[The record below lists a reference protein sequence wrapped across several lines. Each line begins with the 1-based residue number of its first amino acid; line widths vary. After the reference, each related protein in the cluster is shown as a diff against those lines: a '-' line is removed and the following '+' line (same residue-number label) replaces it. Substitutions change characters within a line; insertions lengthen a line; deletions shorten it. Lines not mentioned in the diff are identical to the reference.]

1 MLKVCI
7 SAIHFVMLMTAEER
21 TVMSHAN
28 MNATQRETAH
38 QTSALRAAA
47 VQHWPHEWRQYETIS
62 WSKQSEWSCLY
73 ISFSSLSNNHIF
85 QTSSL
90 MCYLSQKSS
99 PELARGISTVVVD
112 LEEQPLSMLQGLLNS
127 KLIKPENRDAECIL
141 QALNG
146 ECITFQW

>member
-1 MLKVCI
+1 
-7 SAIHFVMLMTAEER
+7 
-21 TVMSHAN
+21 
-28 MNATQRETAH
+28 
-38 QTSALRAAA
+38 
-47 VQHWPHEWRQYETIS
+47 
-62 WSKQSEWSCLY
+62 
-73 ISFSSLSNNHIF
+73 
-85 QTSSL
+85 

-99 PELARGISTVVVD
+99 PELASRISTIVVD

>member
-1 MLKVCI
+1 
-7 SAIHFVMLMTAEER
+7 
-21 TVMSHAN
+21 
-28 MNATQRETAH
+28 
-38 QTSALRAAA
+38 
-47 VQHWPHEWRQYETIS
+47 
-62 WSKQSEWSCLY
+62 
-73 ISFSSLSNNHIF
+73 
-85 QTSSL
+85 

-99 PELARGISTVVVD
+99 PELAKGISTVVVD